1 MDERQTKIV
10 EGAGLEDSRIN
21 KEFIDLLQKWST
33 PALLVIL
40 IVAGGY
46 AGLKYLERQ
55 RVRNLDAAFI
65 SFTEAELDQR
75 PERMIEVAADHSGQG
90 AVPAISRLN
99 AADLYLRSY
108 HLRSRPGT
116 LGVTEEDQLDDAQAG
131 EMLVKAGELYAEVFN
146 KAKDAEGQELVA
158 LGGRWG
164 MVAVALSQEKYD
176 AAEAG
181 LNEIIPIAES
191 QGFDTIVRDARALL
205 DSFPELRAQREPVAS
220 AAPAPVTDDADAAP
234 EADAPEDDA
243 SADPSDG

>member
-33 PALLVIL
+33 PVLLVIL
-40 IVAGGY
+40 VVACGY

-75 PERMIEVAADHSGQG
+75 PERMIEVASQNAGQG

-99 AADLYLRSY
+99 AADLYLRAY

-116 LGVTEEDQLDDAQAG
+116 LGVAEEDQLDDAQAG

-146 KAKDAEGQELVA
+146 KAKGAEGQELVA

-164 MVAVALSQEKYD
+164 MVAVALSQERYD

-205 DSFPELRAQREPVAS
+205 ASIPDLRTQREPVARTATP
-220 AAPAPVTDDADAAP
+220 AAADTTPEP
-234 EADAPEDDA
+234 EAETPEGDAP
-243 SADPSDG
+243 ADPSDG